1 MKNVKKYGVP
11 GVPRVPRGPRGRL
24 ALAPRP
30 WDHGVVEVLG
40 SERHLIVGLC
50 NGSAE
55 MYPIRAEESNDE
67 IRTSIE

>member
-1 MKNVKKYGVP
+1 MYP
-11 GVPRVPRGPRGRL
+11 AYPAGP
-24 ALAPRP
+24 AVYYINLAPRP

-40 SERHLIVGLC
+40 SERHLIVGVC

-67 IRTSIE
+67 IRTSTSIE